1 MISKKILLLGICTL
15 NSLVMPVLANSE
27 LAPEQS
33 MQQAPV
39 VEKRQ
44 CNICTE
50 FKEETAFTQLECW
63 HNNSCNECL
72 IAYLKLMIE
81 SRQLHNVACP
91 RCHRA
96 LSYQAVVNL
105 LGNSNQDALNLYN
118 QLINFRSL
126 RQEEGLKHCPTPD
139 CTFYFINE
147 STCAQPI
154 TCPRCEKQYCN
165 QCLVNHDAQIT
176 CDHARINNQT
186 PESQANTQWKETHS
200 KQCPRC
206 KTHIEKNDGCN
217 HMTCNNCR
225 YEFCWICLERY
236 PCPRGSYCPHPVPVH
251 QPVQLTPHQRFNRF
265 LNNNYSFEGAMV
277 CGLLAFEAFAVYKIL
292 KMPAHELRAAIRS
305 DINRLRNLGTT
316 IRGFN
321 LRNIPHIQL
330 PFFR

>member
-15 NSLVMPVLANSE
+15 NSLVMPLLANSE

-154 TCPRCEKQYCN
+154 KCPRCEKQYCN

-206 KTHIEKNDGCN
+206 KTHIEKNNGCN
-217 HMTCNNCR
+217 HMTCDNCR
-225 YEFCWICLERY
+225 YEFCWICLEGY
-236 PCPRGSYCPHPVPVH
+236 PCRRPHPMPVR
-251 QPVQLTPHQRFNRF
+251 PMYVEPWPTLGSFIY
-265 LNNNYSFEGAMV
+265 NNQTTIAFCAA
-277 CGLLAFEAFAVYKIL
+277 LAFEAYAFYKLFTDEKVRADFHADIARIRNL
-292 KMPAHELRAAIRS
+292 PATIRS
-305 DINRLRNLGTT
+305 
-316 IRGFN
+316 FN
-321 LRNIPHIQL
+321 LRNIPHLQL